1 MNFYYDPIL
10 GLQYTDLGVYLE
22 IDVCTI
28 PSDFN
33 IEEFI
38 DTWKSYEQQGLM
50 WIDSSIDCQPFIK
63 ITDYNLN

>member
-22 IDVCTI
+22 IDICTI

-33 IEEFI
+33 VEEFI
-38 DTWKSYEQQGLM
+38 KMWEYYSQETGILIGNVKTWGE
-50 WIDSSIDCQPFIK
+50 